1 VTEVRQP
8 DATAGSDPT
17 APVDPGEV
25 SGAQTVEEVEAYWR
39 NRTSGI
45 QRAHNAETAT
55 MQAQMEALR
64 KPPASTPPEGESA
77 DAARARALEAELQT
91 ERQARQAIEL
101 RSAYPRTSEVLGDAI
116 LKLAETPEKLAAI
129 EASYENGQGNE
140 GGPPVITPNAARR
153 SVPGMPGAATEKPL
167 NEKSKDEL
175 LADLKRATPA
185 FVQAQKEGLIP

>member
-1 VTEVRQP
+1 VP
-8 DATAGSDPT
+8 DGS
-17 APVDPGEV
+17 PVDPGET

-45 QRAHNAETAT
+45 QKAHNAETAV
-55 MQAQMEALR
+55 MQAQMEQMR
-64 KPPASTPPEGESA
+64 RPPASTPPEGESA
-77 DAARARALEAELQT
+77 DAARARQLEQELQT

-101 RSAYPRTSEVLGDAI
+101 RSAYPRSAEVLGDAI
-116 LKLAETPEKLAAI
+116 AKLADQPEKLAAM
-129 EASYENGQGNE
+129 EAAYENGQGNE

-167 NEKSKDEL
+167 NEKTKDEL
-175 LADLKRATPA
+175 LADLQRATPA